1 MKLKQLMDFEMDK
14 NKKSSLQVKAVK
26 ALAGFLILMFLLT
39 ILSRAADSLTI
50 AKVTASAATGGVIS
64 HNIEVDGNITP
75 NKDIAISTSANIKI
89 ASVEATEGKTV
100 KKGDLLIQLDPA
112 DLKKKLLQAQKEL
125 QVAKATASD
134 KKANEAIAADTKSK
148 SLQRTYEDYN
158 QTVADANDSV
168 SKAKSD
174 MNEAWNAYNTY
185 KNSNSNSGETDTT
198 VSDSLKKTVEEKQ
211 LAYDKAVTNLDGVE
225 KDIEADVQKEIEKAS
240 VNESGNPITLTQEE
254 KQKIREQVNA
264 RPENVSLLQ
273 NANDQ
278 INTAKDALTEA
289 ENALSAYN
297 EQQNNSSSASY
308 DEQLKTLYDDY
319 KAKEEAYNEA
329 VKQRQSTI
337 QSANR
342 TLEDAK
348 APENVDT
355 ATALTANDD
364 LEEKQLAVDELQ
376 KVMDVNGKITA
387 PSDGLITKVNVTTG
401 ETTTEDTAIRI
412 SDQSA
417 GYKFTATL
425 DKASAKYLS
434 KDDKVIKS
442 PMTLAV
448 IEGLIRIAIFFIYIV
463 AISQMKDIQRVF
475 MYHGAEHKTINCI
488 EHGAE
493 LTPENAAK
501 YSRLHKRCGTSF
513 LLIVMV
519 VSIICFMFIRVDN
532 MALKIVLRVILVPV
546 IAGVSFEIIQWAG
559 RSESCLVNIVS
570 KPGLMLQKL
579 TTREPDLE
587 MLEVAIASIEAIY
600 DWRQFQAE
608 NRAAADGNS
617 QKTDRSN
624 AGVSQP

>member
-100 KKGDLLIQLDPA
+100 KKGDLLIQLDTA
-112 DLKKKLLQAQKEL
+112 DLKKKLLKAQKEL

-198 VSDSLKKTVEEKQ
+198 VSDSLEKTVEEKQ

-225 KDIEADVQKEIEKAS
+225 KDIEADVQKEIKKAEEGTD
-240 VNESGNPITLTQEE
+240 ESGNPITLTQED

-273 NANDQ
+273 NANDE
-278 INTAKDALTEA
+278 INKAKDALTEA

-355 ATALTANDD
+355 ATALTENDD

-434 KDDKVIKS
+434 KDDKV
-442 PMTLAV
+442 TLDLGNGTTVEGLKVQSIDVSAEDKNSYELTVSIPAKVKKLGSIATLKVEKASKKYDTCVPLGALHSDGDKYYVYVINEKDTILGTETAV
-448 IEGLIRIAIFFIYIV
+448 DKVQVDILDKNNEQAAIEGSFSWGQQFVLTSSKTLRNG
-463 AISQMKDIQRVF
+463 DRV
-475 MYHGAEHKTINCI
+475 
-488 EHGAE
+488 
-493 LTPENAAK
+493 
-501 YSRLHKRCGTSF
+501 RLVEG
-513 LLIVMV
+513 
-519 VSIICFMFIRVDN
+519 
-532 MALKIVLRVILVPV
+532 
-546 IAGVSFEIIQWAG
+546 E
-559 RSESCLVNIVS
+559 
-570 KPGLMLQKL
+570 
-579 TTREPDLE
+579 
-587 MLEVAIASIEAIY
+587 
-600 DWRQFQAE
+600 
-608 NRAAADGNS
+608 
-617 QKTDRSN
+617 
-624 AGVSQP
+624 

>member
-100 KKGDLLIQLDPA
+100 KKGDLLIQLDTA

-198 VSDSLKKTVEEKQ
+198 VRDSLEKTVEEKQ
-211 LAYDKAVTNLDGVE
+211 LAYDKAVANLDGVE
-225 KDIEADVQKEIEKAS
+225 KDIEADVQKEIKKAEETS
-240 VNESGNPITLTQEE
+240 KDESGNPITLTQEE

-434 KDDKVIKS
+434 KDDKV
-442 PMTLAV
+442 TLDLGNGTTVEGLTVQSIDVSAEDKNSYELTVSIPAKVKKLGSIATLKVEKASKKYDTCVPLGALHSDGDKYYVYVINEKDTILGTETAV
-448 IEGLIRIAIFFIYIV
+448 DKVQVDILDKNNEQAAIEGSFSWGQKFVLTSSKTLRNG
-463 AISQMKDIQRVF
+463 DRV
-475 MYHGAEHKTINCI
+475 
-488 EHGAE
+488 
-493 LTPENAAK
+493 
-501 YSRLHKRCGTSF
+501 RLVEG
-513 LLIVMV
+513 
-519 VSIICFMFIRVDN
+519 
-532 MALKIVLRVILVPV
+532 
-546 IAGVSFEIIQWAG
+546 E
-559 RSESCLVNIVS
+559 
-570 KPGLMLQKL
+570 
-579 TTREPDLE
+579 
-587 MLEVAIASIEAIY
+587 
-600 DWRQFQAE
+600 
-608 NRAAADGNS
+608 
-617 QKTDRSN
+617 
-624 AGVSQP
+624 

>member
-100 KKGDLLIQLDPA
+100 KKGDLLIQLDTA

-225 KDIEADVQKEIEKAS
+225 KDIEADVRKEIDKAEEAS
-240 VNESGNPITLTQEE
+240 KDESGNSTLTQED

-434 KDDKVIKS
+434 KDDKV
-442 PMTLAV
+442 TLDLGNGTTVEGLTVQSIDVSAEDKNSYELTVSIPAKVKKLGSIATLKAEKASKKYDTCVPLGALHSDGDKYYVYVINEKDTILGTETAV
-448 IEGLIRIAIFFIYIV
+448 DKVQVDILDKNNEQAAIEGSFSWGQKFVLTSSKTLRNG
-463 AISQMKDIQRVF
+463 DRV
-475 MYHGAEHKTINCI
+475 
-488 EHGAE
+488 
-493 LTPENAAK
+493 
-501 YSRLHKRCGTSF
+501 RLVEG
-513 LLIVMV
+513 
-519 VSIICFMFIRVDN
+519 
-532 MALKIVLRVILVPV
+532 
-546 IAGVSFEIIQWAG
+546 E
-559 RSESCLVNIVS
+559 
-570 KPGLMLQKL
+570 
-579 TTREPDLE
+579 
-587 MLEVAIASIEAIY
+587 
-600 DWRQFQAE
+600 
-608 NRAAADGNS
+608 
-617 QKTDRSN
+617 
-624 AGVSQP
+624 

>member
-100 KKGDLLIQLDPA
+100 KKGDLLIQLDTA

-198 VSDSLKKTVEEKQ
+198 VRDSLEKTVEEKQ
-211 LAYDKAVTNLDGVE
+211 LAYDKAVANLDGVE
-225 KDIEADVQKEIEKAS
+225 KDIEADVRKEIDKAEEAS
-240 VNESGNPITLTQEE
+240 KDESGNSTLTQED

-434 KDDKVIKS
+434 KDDKV
-442 PMTLAV
+442 TLDLGNGTTVEGLTVQSIDVSAEDKNSYELTVSIPAKVKKLGSIATLKVEKASKKYDTCVPLGALHSDGDKYYVYVINEKDTILGTETAV
-448 IEGLIRIAIFFIYIV
+448 DKVQVDILDKNNEQAAIEGSFSWGQKFVLTSSKTLRNG
-463 AISQMKDIQRVF
+463 DRV
-475 MYHGAEHKTINCI
+475 
-488 EHGAE
+488 
-493 LTPENAAK
+493 
-501 YSRLHKRCGTSF
+501 RLVEG
-513 LLIVMV
+513 
-519 VSIICFMFIRVDN
+519 
-532 MALKIVLRVILVPV
+532 
-546 IAGVSFEIIQWAG
+546 E
-559 RSESCLVNIVS
+559 
-570 KPGLMLQKL
+570 
-579 TTREPDLE
+579 
-587 MLEVAIASIEAIY
+587 
-600 DWRQFQAE
+600 
-608 NRAAADGNS
+608 
-617 QKTDRSN
+617 
-624 AGVSQP
+624 

>member
-39 ILSRAADSLTI
+39 ILSRVADSLTI

-100 KKGDLLIQLDPA
+100 KKGDLLIQLDTA
-112 DLKKKLLQAQKEL
+112 DLKKKLLKAQKEL

-198 VSDSLKKTVEEKQ
+198 VRDSLEKTVEEKQ

-225 KDIEADVQKEIEKAS
+225 KGIEADVRKEIENAK
-240 VNESGNPITLTQEE
+240 SGNSTLTPEVE
-254 KQKIREQVNA
+254 QKIREQVNA

-434 KDDKVIKS
+434 KDDKV
-442 PMTLAV
+442 TLDLGNGTTVEGLTVQSIDVSAEDKNSYELTVSIPAKVKKLGSIATLKVEKASKKYDTCVPLGALHSDGDKYYVYVINEKDTILGTETAV
-448 IEGLIRIAIFFIYIV
+448 DKVQVDILDKNNEQAAIEGSFSWGQQFVLTSSKTLRNG
-463 AISQMKDIQRVF
+463 DRV
-475 MYHGAEHKTINCI
+475 
-488 EHGAE
+488 
-493 LTPENAAK
+493 
-501 YSRLHKRCGTSF
+501 RLVEG
-513 LLIVMV
+513 
-519 VSIICFMFIRVDN
+519 
-532 MALKIVLRVILVPV
+532 
-546 IAGVSFEIIQWAG
+546 E
-559 RSESCLVNIVS
+559 
-570 KPGLMLQKL
+570 
-579 TTREPDLE
+579 
-587 MLEVAIASIEAIY
+587 
-600 DWRQFQAE
+600 
-608 NRAAADGNS
+608 
-617 QKTDRSN
+617 
-624 AGVSQP
+624 

>member
-100 KKGDLLIQLDPA
+100 KKGDLLIQLDTA

-148 SLQRTYEDYN
+148 SRQRTYEDYN

-198 VSDSLKKTVEEKQ
+198 VRDSLEKTVEEKQ
-211 LAYDKAVTNLDGVE
+211 LAYDKAVANLDGVE
-225 KDIEADVQKEIEKAS
+225 KDIEADVRKEIDKAEEAS
-240 VNESGNPITLTQEE
+240 KDESGNSTLTQED

-401 ETTTEDTAIRI
+401 ETTTEDTVIRI

-434 KDDKVIKS
+434 KDDKV
-442 PMTLAV
+442 TLDLGNGTTVEGLTVQSIDVSAEDKNSYELTVSIPAKVKKLGSIATLKVEKASKKYDTCVPLGALHSDGDKYYVYVINEKDTILGTETAV
-448 IEGLIRIAIFFIYIV
+448 DKVQVDILDKNNEQAAIEGSFSWGQQFVLTSSKTLRNG
-463 AISQMKDIQRVF
+463 DRV
-475 MYHGAEHKTINCI
+475 
-488 EHGAE
+488 
-493 LTPENAAK
+493 
-501 YSRLHKRCGTSF
+501 RLVEG
-513 LLIVMV
+513 
-519 VSIICFMFIRVDN
+519 
-532 MALKIVLRVILVPV
+532 
-546 IAGVSFEIIQWAG
+546 E
-559 RSESCLVNIVS
+559 
-570 KPGLMLQKL
+570 
-579 TTREPDLE
+579 
-587 MLEVAIASIEAIY
+587 
-600 DWRQFQAE
+600 
-608 NRAAADGNS
+608 
-617 QKTDRSN
+617 
-624 AGVSQP
+624 

>member
-112 DLKKKLLQAQKEL
+112 DLKKKLLKAQKEL

-148 SLQRTYEDYN
+148 SLQRSYEDYN

-168 SKAKSD
+168 SKAESD
-174 MNEAWNAYNTY
+174 MNEAWNAYDTY

-198 VSDSLKKTVEEKQ
+198 VSDSLEKTVEEKQ
-211 LAYDKAVTNLDGVE
+211 LAYDKAVANLDGVE
-225 KDIEADVQKEIEKAS
+225 KVIEEEIKKA
-240 VNESGNPITLTQEE
+240 ESGNSTLTQED

-264 RPENVSLLQ
+264 SLMQ
-273 NANDQ
+273 DA
-278 INTAKDALTEA
+278 NTAKDALTEA

-355 ATALTANDD
+355 ATALTENDD

-434 KDDKVIKS
+434 KDDKV
-442 PMTLAV
+442 TLDLGNGTTVEGLTVQSIDVSAEDKNSYELTVSIPAKVKKLGSIATLKVEKASKKYDTCVPLGALHSDGDKYYVYVINEKDTILGTETAV
-448 IEGLIRIAIFFIYIV
+448 DKVQVDILDKNNEQAAIEGSFSWGQQFVLTSSKTLRNG
-463 AISQMKDIQRVF
+463 DRV
-475 MYHGAEHKTINCI
+475 
-488 EHGAE
+488 
-493 LTPENAAK
+493 
-501 YSRLHKRCGTSF
+501 RLVEG
-513 LLIVMV
+513 
-519 VSIICFMFIRVDN
+519 
-532 MALKIVLRVILVPV
+532 
-546 IAGVSFEIIQWAG
+546 E
-559 RSESCLVNIVS
+559 
-570 KPGLMLQKL
+570 
-579 TTREPDLE
+579 
-587 MLEVAIASIEAIY
+587 
-600 DWRQFQAE
+600 
-608 NRAAADGNS
+608 
-617 QKTDRSN
+617 
-624 AGVSQP
+624 

>member
-112 DLKKKLLQAQKEL
+112 DLKKKLLKAQKEL

-198 VSDSLKKTVEEKQ
+198 VSDSLEKTVEEKQ

-225 KDIEADVQKEIEKAS
+225 KDIEADVQKEIKKAEEGTD
-240 VNESGNPITLTQEE
+240 ESGNPITLTQED
-254 KQKIREQVNA
+254 KQKIREQVYA

-355 ATALTANDD
+355 ATALTENDD

-434 KDDKVIKS
+434 KDDKV
-442 PMTLAV
+442 TLDLGNGTTVEGLTVQSIDVSAEDKNSYELTVSIPAKVKKLGSIATLKVEKASKKYDTCVPLGALHSDGDKYYVYVINEKDTILGTETAV
-448 IEGLIRIAIFFIYIV
+448 DKVQVDILDKNNEQAAIEGSFSWGQQFVLTSSKTLRNG
-463 AISQMKDIQRVF
+463 DRV
-475 MYHGAEHKTINCI
+475 
-488 EHGAE
+488 
-493 LTPENAAK
+493 
-501 YSRLHKRCGTSF
+501 RLVEG
-513 LLIVMV
+513 
-519 VSIICFMFIRVDN
+519 
-532 MALKIVLRVILVPV
+532 
-546 IAGVSFEIIQWAG
+546 E
-559 RSESCLVNIVS
+559 
-570 KPGLMLQKL
+570 
-579 TTREPDLE
+579 
-587 MLEVAIASIEAIY
+587 
-600 DWRQFQAE
+600 
-608 NRAAADGNS
+608 
-617 QKTDRSN
+617 
-624 AGVSQP
+624 

>member
-112 DLKKKLLQAQKEL
+112 DLKKKLLKAQKEL

-198 VSDSLKKTVEEKQ
+198 VSDSLEKTVEEKQ
-211 LAYDKAVTNLDGVE
+211 LAYDKAVANLDGVE
-225 KDIEADVQKEIEKAS
+225 KDIEADVQKEIKKAEEAS
-240 VNESGNPITLTQEE
+240 KDESGNPITLTQED

-273 NANDQ
+273 NVNDQ
-278 INTAKDALTEA
+278 INTAKDASTEA

-355 ATALTANDD
+355 ATALTENDD

-434 KDDKVIKS
+434 KDDKV
-442 PMTLAV
+442 TLDLGNGTTVEGLTVQSIDVSAEDKNSYELTVSIPAKVKKLGSIATLKVEKASKKYDTCVPLGALHSDGDKYYVYVINEKDTILGTETAV
-448 IEGLIRIAIFFIYIV
+448 DKVQVDILDKNNEQAAIEGSFSWGQQFVLTSSKTLRNG
-463 AISQMKDIQRVF
+463 DRV
-475 MYHGAEHKTINCI
+475 
-488 EHGAE
+488 
-493 LTPENAAK
+493 
-501 YSRLHKRCGTSF
+501 RLVEG
-513 LLIVMV
+513 
-519 VSIICFMFIRVDN
+519 
-532 MALKIVLRVILVPV
+532 
-546 IAGVSFEIIQWAG
+546 E
-559 RSESCLVNIVS
+559 
-570 KPGLMLQKL
+570 
-579 TTREPDLE
+579 
-587 MLEVAIASIEAIY
+587 
-600 DWRQFQAE
+600 
-608 NRAAADGNS
+608 
-617 QKTDRSN
+617 
-624 AGVSQP
+624 

>member
-100 KKGDLLIQLDPA
+100 KKGDLLIQLDTA

-134 KKANEAIAADTKSK
+134 KKANEAIAADMKTK
-148 SLQRTYEDYN
+148 SLQRSYEDYN

-198 VSDSLKKTVEEKQ
+198 VSDSLEKTVEEKQ
-211 LAYDKAVTNLDGVE
+211 LAYDKAVANLDGVE
-225 KDIEADVQKEIEKAS
+225 KVIEEDVQKEIEIEKAK
-240 VNESGNPITLTQEE
+240 VDEHNNPVTLTPEGE
-254 KQKIREQVNA
+254 QKIREQVNA

-355 ATALTANDD
+355 ATALTENDD

-434 KDDKVIKS
+434 KDDKV
-442 PMTLAV
+442 TLDLGNGTTVEGLTVQSIDVSAEDKNSYELTVSIPAKVKKLGSIATLKVEKASKKYDTCVPLGALHSDGDKYYVYVINEKDTILGTETAV
-448 IEGLIRIAIFFIYIV
+448 DKVQVDILDKNNEQAAIEGSFSWGQQFVLTSSKTLRNG
-463 AISQMKDIQRVF
+463 DRV
-475 MYHGAEHKTINCI
+475 
-488 EHGAE
+488 
-493 LTPENAAK
+493 
-501 YSRLHKRCGTSF
+501 RLVEG
-513 LLIVMV
+513 
-519 VSIICFMFIRVDN
+519 
-532 MALKIVLRVILVPV
+532 
-546 IAGVSFEIIQWAG
+546 E
-559 RSESCLVNIVS
+559 
-570 KPGLMLQKL
+570 
-579 TTREPDLE
+579 
-587 MLEVAIASIEAIY
+587 
-600 DWRQFQAE
+600 
-608 NRAAADGNS
+608 
-617 QKTDRSN
+617 
-624 AGVSQP
+624 

>member
-14 NKKSSLQVKAVK
+14 NKKSSLQVKVVK

-100 KKGDLLIQLDPA
+100 KKGDLLIQLDTA
-112 DLKKKLLQAQKEL
+112 DLKKKLLKAQKEL

-198 VSDSLKKTVEEKQ
+198 VRDSLEKTVEEKQ

-225 KDIEADVQKEIEKAS
+225 KGIEADVRKEIENAK
-240 VNESGNPITLTQEE
+240 SGNSTLTPEVE
-254 KQKIREQVNA
+254 QKIREQVNA

-434 KDDKVIKS
+434 KDDKV
-442 PMTLAV
+442 TLDLGNGTTVEGLTVQSIDVSAEDKNSYELTVSIPAKVKKLGSIATLKAEKASKKYDTCVPLGALHSDGDKYYVYVINEKDTILGTETAV
-448 IEGLIRIAIFFIYIV
+448 DKVQVDILDKNNEQAAIEGSFSWGQQFVLTSSKTLRNG
-463 AISQMKDIQRVF
+463 DRV
-475 MYHGAEHKTINCI
+475 
-488 EHGAE
+488 
-493 LTPENAAK
+493 
-501 YSRLHKRCGTSF
+501 RLVEG
-513 LLIVMV
+513 
-519 VSIICFMFIRVDN
+519 
-532 MALKIVLRVILVPV
+532 
-546 IAGVSFEIIQWAG
+546 E
-559 RSESCLVNIVS
+559 
-570 KPGLMLQKL
+570 
-579 TTREPDLE
+579 
-587 MLEVAIASIEAIY
+587 
-600 DWRQFQAE
+600 
-608 NRAAADGNS
+608 
-617 QKTDRSN
+617 
-624 AGVSQP
+624 

>member
-100 KKGDLLIQLDPA
+100 KMGDLLIQLDPA

-198 VSDSLKKTVEEKQ
+198 VSDSLEKTVEEKQ

-225 KDIEADVQKEIEKAS
+225 KDIEADVQKEIKKAEEGKD
-240 VNESGNPITLTQEE
+240 ESGNPITLTQED

-355 ATALTANDD
+355 ATALTENDD

-434 KDDKVIKS
+434 KDDKV
-442 PMTLAV
+442 TLDLGNGTTVEGLTVQSIDVSAEDKNSYELTVSIPAKVKKLGSIATLKVEKASKKYDTCVPLGALHSDGDKYYVYVINEKDTILGTETAV
-448 IEGLIRIAIFFIYIV
+448 DKVQVDILDKNNEQAAIEGSFSWGQQFVLTSSKTLRNG
-463 AISQMKDIQRVF
+463 DRV
-475 MYHGAEHKTINCI
+475 
-488 EHGAE
+488 
-493 LTPENAAK
+493 
-501 YSRLHKRCGTSF
+501 RLVEG
-513 LLIVMV
+513 
-519 VSIICFMFIRVDN
+519 
-532 MALKIVLRVILVPV
+532 
-546 IAGVSFEIIQWAG
+546 E
-559 RSESCLVNIVS
+559 
-570 KPGLMLQKL
+570 
-579 TTREPDLE
+579 
-587 MLEVAIASIEAIY
+587 
-600 DWRQFQAE
+600 
-608 NRAAADGNS
+608 
-617 QKTDRSN
+617 
-624 AGVSQP
+624 

>member
-100 KKGDLLIQLDPA
+100 KKGDLLIQLDTA

-225 KDIEADVQKEIEKAS
+225 KDIEADVRKEIDKAEEAS
-240 VNESGNPITLTQEE
+240 KDESGNSTLTQED

-434 KDDKVIKS
+434 KDDKV
-442 PMTLAV
+442 TLDLGNGTTVEGLTVQSIDVSAEDKNSYELTVSIPAKVKKLGSIATLKVDKASKKYDTCVPLGALHSDGDKYYVYVINEKDTILGTETAV
-448 IEGLIRIAIFFIYIV
+448 DKVQVDILDKNNEQAAIEGSFSWGQQFVLTSSKTLRNG
-463 AISQMKDIQRVF
+463 DRV
-475 MYHGAEHKTINCI
+475 
-488 EHGAE
+488 
-493 LTPENAAK
+493 
-501 YSRLHKRCGTSF
+501 RLVEG
-513 LLIVMV
+513 
-519 VSIICFMFIRVDN
+519 
-532 MALKIVLRVILVPV
+532 
-546 IAGVSFEIIQWAG
+546 E
-559 RSESCLVNIVS
+559 
-570 KPGLMLQKL
+570 
-579 TTREPDLE
+579 
-587 MLEVAIASIEAIY
+587 
-600 DWRQFQAE
+600 
-608 NRAAADGNS
+608 
-617 QKTDRSN
+617 
-624 AGVSQP
+624 

>member
-100 KKGDLLIQLDPA
+100 KKGDLLIQLDTA

-198 VSDSLKKTVEEKQ
+198 VSDSLEKTVEEKQ

-225 KDIEADVQKEIEKAS
+225 KDIEADVRKEIDKAEEAS
-240 VNESGNPITLTQEE
+240 KDESGNSTLTQEDR
-254 KQKIREQVNA
+254 QKIREQVNA

-355 ATALTANDD
+355 ATALTENDD

-434 KDDKVIKS
+434 KDDKV
-442 PMTLAV
+442 TLDLGNGTTVEGLTVQSIDVSAEDKNSYELTVSIPAKVKKLGSIATLKVEKASKKYDTCVPLGALHSDGDKYYVYVINEKDTILGTETAV
-448 IEGLIRIAIFFIYIV
+448 DKVQVDILDKNNEQAAIEGSFSWGQQFVLTSSKTLRNG
-463 AISQMKDIQRVF
+463 DRV
-475 MYHGAEHKTINCI
+475 
-488 EHGAE
+488 
-493 LTPENAAK
+493 
-501 YSRLHKRCGTSF
+501 RLVEG
-513 LLIVMV
+513 
-519 VSIICFMFIRVDN
+519 
-532 MALKIVLRVILVPV
+532 
-546 IAGVSFEIIQWAG
+546 E
-559 RSESCLVNIVS
+559 
-570 KPGLMLQKL
+570 
-579 TTREPDLE
+579 
-587 MLEVAIASIEAIY
+587 
-600 DWRQFQAE
+600 
-608 NRAAADGNS
+608 
-617 QKTDRSN
+617 
-624 AGVSQP
+624 

>member
-100 KKGDLLIQLDPA
+100 KKGDLLIQLDTA
-112 DLKKKLLQAQKEL
+112 DLKKKLLKAQKEL

-158 QTVADANDSV
+158 QTVADANESV

-225 KDIEADVQKEIEKAS
+225 KDIEADVRKEIDKAEEAS
-240 VNESGNPITLTQEE
+240 KDESGNSTLTQEDR
-254 KQKIREQVNA
+254 QKIREQVNA

-434 KDDKVIKS
+434 KDDKV
-442 PMTLAV
+442 TLDLGNGTTVEGLTVQSIDVSAEDKNSYELTVSIPAKVKKLGSIATLKVEKASKKYDTCVPLGALHSDGDKYYVYVINEKDTILGTETAV
-448 IEGLIRIAIFFIYIV
+448 DKVQVDILDKNNEQAAIEGSFSWGQQFVLTSSKTLRNG
-463 AISQMKDIQRVF
+463 DRV
-475 MYHGAEHKTINCI
+475 
-488 EHGAE
+488 
-493 LTPENAAK
+493 
-501 YSRLHKRCGTSF
+501 RLVEG
-513 LLIVMV
+513 
-519 VSIICFMFIRVDN
+519 
-532 MALKIVLRVILVPV
+532 
-546 IAGVSFEIIQWAG
+546 E
-559 RSESCLVNIVS
+559 
-570 KPGLMLQKL
+570 
-579 TTREPDLE
+579 
-587 MLEVAIASIEAIY
+587 
-600 DWRQFQAE
+600 
-608 NRAAADGNS
+608 
-617 QKTDRSN
+617 
-624 AGVSQP
+624 

>member
-225 KDIEADVQKEIEKAS
+225 KDIEADVQKEIGIKKA
-240 VNESGNPITLTQEE
+240 ESGNSTLTPENE
-254 KQKIREQVNA
+254 QKIREEVNA

-434 KDDKVIKS
+434 KDDKV
-442 PMTLAV
+442 TLDLGNGTTVEGLTVQSIDVSAEDKNSYELTVSIPAKVKKLGSIATLKVEKASKKYDTCVPLGALHSDGDKYYVYVINEKDTILGTETAV
-448 IEGLIRIAIFFIYIV
+448 DKVQVDILDKNNEQAAIEGSFSWGQQFILT
-463 AISQMKDIQRVF
+463 SSKTLRNGDRV
-475 MYHGAEHKTINCI
+475 
-488 EHGAE
+488 
-493 LTPENAAK
+493 
-501 YSRLHKRCGTSF
+501 RLVEG
-513 LLIVMV
+513 
-519 VSIICFMFIRVDN
+519 
-532 MALKIVLRVILVPV
+532 
-546 IAGVSFEIIQWAG
+546 E
-559 RSESCLVNIVS
+559 
-570 KPGLMLQKL
+570 
-579 TTREPDLE
+579 
-587 MLEVAIASIEAIY
+587 
-600 DWRQFQAE
+600 
-608 NRAAADGNS
+608 
-617 QKTDRSN
+617 
-624 AGVSQP
+624 

>member
-100 KKGDLLIQLDPA
+100 KKGDLLIQLDTA

-148 SLQRTYEDYN
+148 SLQRSYEDYN

-168 SKAKSD
+168 SKAKSA

-198 VSDSLKKTVEEKQ
+198 VRDSLEKTVEEKQ
-211 LAYDKAVTNLDGVE
+211 LAYDKAVANLDGVE
-225 KDIEADVQKEIEKAS
+225 KDIEADVQKEIDKAS
-240 VNESGNPITLTQEE
+240 KDESNNPITLTQED

-297 EQQNNSSSASY
+297 EQQNNTSSASY

-319 KAKEEAYNEA
+319 KSKEEAYNEA

-337 QSANR
+337 QSADR

-355 ATALTANDD
+355 ATALTENDD

-434 KDDKVIKS
+434 KDDKV
-442 PMTLAV
+442 TLDLGNGTTVEGLTVQSIDVSAEDKNSYELTVSIPAKVKKLGSIATLKVEKASKKYDTCVPLGALHSDGDKYYVYVINEKDTILGTETAV
-448 IEGLIRIAIFFIYIV
+448 DKVQVDILDKNNEQAAIEGSFSWGQQFVLTSSKTLRNG
-463 AISQMKDIQRVF
+463 DRV
-475 MYHGAEHKTINCI
+475 
-488 EHGAE
+488 
-493 LTPENAAK
+493 
-501 YSRLHKRCGTSF
+501 RLVEG
-513 LLIVMV
+513 
-519 VSIICFMFIRVDN
+519 
-532 MALKIVLRVILVPV
+532 
-546 IAGVSFEIIQWAG
+546 E
-559 RSESCLVNIVS
+559 
-570 KPGLMLQKL
+570 
-579 TTREPDLE
+579 
-587 MLEVAIASIEAIY
+587 
-600 DWRQFQAE
+600 
-608 NRAAADGNS
+608 
-617 QKTDRSN
+617 
-624 AGVSQP
+624 

>member
-100 KKGDLLIQLDPA
+100 KKGDLLIQLDTD

-148 SLQRTYEDYN
+148 SLQRSYEDYN

-168 SKAKSD
+168 SKAKSA

-198 VSDSLKKTVEEKQ
+198 VSDSLEKTVEEKQ
-211 LAYDKAVTNLDGVE
+211 LAYDKAVANLDGVE
-225 KDIEADVQKEIEKAS
+225 KDIEVDVQKEIDKAS
-240 VNESGNPITLTQEE
+240 KDESNNPITLTQED

-337 QSANR
+337 QSADR

-355 ATALTANDD
+355 ATALTENDD

-434 KDDKVIKS
+434 KDDKV
-442 PMTLAV
+442 TLNLGNGTTVEGLTVQSIDVSAEDKNSYELTVSIPAKVKKLGSIATLKVEKASKKYDTCVPLGALHSDGDKYYVYVINEKDTILGTETAV
-448 IEGLIRIAIFFIYIV
+448 DKVQVDILDKNNEQAAIEGSFSWGQQFVLTSSKTLRNG
-463 AISQMKDIQRVF
+463 DRV
-475 MYHGAEHKTINCI
+475 
-488 EHGAE
+488 
-493 LTPENAAK
+493 
-501 YSRLHKRCGTSF
+501 RLVEG
-513 LLIVMV
+513 
-519 VSIICFMFIRVDN
+519 
-532 MALKIVLRVILVPV
+532 
-546 IAGVSFEIIQWAG
+546 E
-559 RSESCLVNIVS
+559 
-570 KPGLMLQKL
+570 
-579 TTREPDLE
+579 
-587 MLEVAIASIEAIY
+587 
-600 DWRQFQAE
+600 
-608 NRAAADGNS
+608 
-617 QKTDRSN
+617 
-624 AGVSQP
+624 

>member
-89 ASVEATEGKTV
+89 PSVEATEGKTV
-100 KKGDLLIQLDPA
+100 KKGDLLIQLDTA

-198 VSDSLKKTVEEKQ
+198 VSDSLEKTVEEKQ
-211 LAYDKAVTNLDGVE
+211 LAYDKAVANLDGVE
-225 KDIEADVQKEIEKAS
+225 KDIEADVQKEIKKAEEAS
-240 VNESGNPITLTQEE
+240 KDESGNPITLTQED

-434 KDDKVIKS
+434 KDDKV
-442 PMTLAV
+442 TLDLGNGTTVEGLMVQSIDVSAEDKNSYELTVSIPAKVKKLGSIATLKVEKASKKYDTCVPLGALHSDGDKYYVYVINEKDTILGTETAV
-448 IEGLIRIAIFFIYIV
+448 DKVQVDILDKNNEQAAIEGSFSWGQQFVLTSSKTLRNG
-463 AISQMKDIQRVF
+463 DRV
-475 MYHGAEHKTINCI
+475 
-488 EHGAE
+488 
-493 LTPENAAK
+493 
-501 YSRLHKRCGTSF
+501 RLVEG
-513 LLIVMV
+513 
-519 VSIICFMFIRVDN
+519 
-532 MALKIVLRVILVPV
+532 
-546 IAGVSFEIIQWAG
+546 E
-559 RSESCLVNIVS
+559 
-570 KPGLMLQKL
+570 
-579 TTREPDLE
+579 
-587 MLEVAIASIEAIY
+587 
-600 DWRQFQAE
+600 
-608 NRAAADGNS
+608 
-617 QKTDRSN
+617 
-624 AGVSQP
+624 

>member
-100 KKGDLLIQLDPA
+100 KKGDLLIQLDTA

-198 VSDSLKKTVEEKQ
+198 VRDSLEKTVEEKQ
-211 LAYDKAVTNLDGVE
+211 LAYDKAVANLDGVE
-225 KDIEADVQKEIEKAS
+225 KDIEADVQKEIKKAEEAS
-240 VNESGNPITLTQEE
+240 KDESGNPITLTQED

-434 KDDKVIKS
+434 KDDKV
-442 PMTLAV
+442 TLDLGNGTTVEGLMVQSIDVSAEDKNSYELTVSIPAKVKKLGSIATLKVEKASKKYDTCVPLGALHSDGDKYYVYVINEKDTILGTETAV
-448 IEGLIRIAIFFIYIV
+448 DKVQVDILDKNNEQAAIEGSFSWGQQFVLTSSKTLRNG
-463 AISQMKDIQRVF
+463 DRV
-475 MYHGAEHKTINCI
+475 
-488 EHGAE
+488 
-493 LTPENAAK
+493 
-501 YSRLHKRCGTSF
+501 RLVEG
-513 LLIVMV
+513 
-519 VSIICFMFIRVDN
+519 
-532 MALKIVLRVILVPV
+532 
-546 IAGVSFEIIQWAG
+546 E
-559 RSESCLVNIVS
+559 
-570 KPGLMLQKL
+570 
-579 TTREPDLE
+579 
-587 MLEVAIASIEAIY
+587 
-600 DWRQFQAE
+600 
-608 NRAAADGNS
+608 
-617 QKTDRSN
+617 
-624 AGVSQP
+624 

>member
-100 KKGDLLIQLDPA
+100 KKGDLLIQLDTA

-198 VSDSLKKTVEEKQ
+198 VSDSLEKTVEEKQ

-225 KDIEADVQKEIEKAS
+225 KDIEADVQKEIKKAEEAS
-240 VNESGNPITLTQEE
+240 KDESGNPIT
-254 KQKIREQVNA
+254 QKIREQVNA

-355 ATALTANDD
+355 ATALTENDD

-434 KDDKVIKS
+434 KDDKV
-442 PMTLAV
+442 TLDLGNGTTVEGLTVQSIDVSAEDKNSYELTVSIPAKVKKLGSIATLKVDKASKKYDTCVPLGALHSDGDKYYVYVINEKDTILGTETAV
-448 IEGLIRIAIFFIYIV
+448 DKVQVDILDKNNEQAAIEGSFSWGQQFVLTSSKTLRNG
-463 AISQMKDIQRVF
+463 DRV
-475 MYHGAEHKTINCI
+475 
-488 EHGAE
+488 
-493 LTPENAAK
+493 
-501 YSRLHKRCGTSF
+501 RLVEG
-513 LLIVMV
+513 
-519 VSIICFMFIRVDN
+519 
-532 MALKIVLRVILVPV
+532 
-546 IAGVSFEIIQWAG
+546 E
-559 RSESCLVNIVS
+559 
-570 KPGLMLQKL
+570 
-579 TTREPDLE
+579 
-587 MLEVAIASIEAIY
+587 
-600 DWRQFQAE
+600 
-608 NRAAADGNS
+608 
-617 QKTDRSN
+617 
-624 AGVSQP
+624 

>member
-225 KDIEADVQKEIEKAS
+225 KDIEADVQKEIEIKKA
-240 VNESGNPITLTQEE
+240 ESGNSTLTPENE
-254 KQKIREQVNA
+254 QKIREEVNA

-434 KDDKVIKS
+434 KDDKV
-442 PMTLAV
+442 TLDLGNGTTVEGLMVQSIDVSAEDKNSYELTVSIPAKVKKLGSIATLKVEKASKKYDTCVPLGALHSDGDKYYVYVINEKDTILGTETAV
-448 IEGLIRIAIFFIYIV
+448 DKVQVDILDKNNEQAAIEGSFSWGQKFVLTSSKTLRNG
-463 AISQMKDIQRVF
+463 DRV
-475 MYHGAEHKTINCI
+475 
-488 EHGAE
+488 
-493 LTPENAAK
+493 
-501 YSRLHKRCGTSF
+501 RLVEG
-513 LLIVMV
+513 
-519 VSIICFMFIRVDN
+519 
-532 MALKIVLRVILVPV
+532 
-546 IAGVSFEIIQWAG
+546 E
-559 RSESCLVNIVS
+559 
-570 KPGLMLQKL
+570 
-579 TTREPDLE
+579 
-587 MLEVAIASIEAIY
+587 
-600 DWRQFQAE
+600 
-608 NRAAADGNS
+608 
-617 QKTDRSN
+617 
-624 AGVSQP
+624 

>member
-100 KKGDLLIQLDPA
+100 KKGDLLIQLDTA

-198 VSDSLKKTVEEKQ
+198 VKDSLEKTVEEKQ
-211 LAYDKAVTNLDGVE
+211 LAYDKAVANLDGVE
-225 KDIEADVQKEIEKAS
+225 KVIEKDVQNEIGIKKA
-240 VNESGNPITLTQEE
+240 ESGNSTLAPEDE
-254 KQKIREQVNA
+254 QKIREQVNA

-273 NANDQ
+273 NANDE
-278 INTAKDALTEA
+278 INKAKDALTEA

-355 ATALTANDD
+355 ATALTENDD

-434 KDDKVIKS
+434 KDDKV
-442 PMTLAV
+442 TLDLGNGTTVEGLTVQSIDVSAEDKNSYELTVSIPAKVKKLGSIATLKVEKASKKYDTCVPLGALHSDGDKYYVYVINEKDTILGTETAV
-448 IEGLIRIAIFFIYIV
+448 DKVQVDILDKNNEQAAIEGSFSWGQQFVLTSSKTLRNG
-463 AISQMKDIQRVF
+463 DRV
-475 MYHGAEHKTINCI
+475 
-488 EHGAE
+488 
-493 LTPENAAK
+493 
-501 YSRLHKRCGTSF
+501 RLVEG
-513 LLIVMV
+513 
-519 VSIICFMFIRVDN
+519 
-532 MALKIVLRVILVPV
+532 
-546 IAGVSFEIIQWAG
+546 E
-559 RSESCLVNIVS
+559 
-570 KPGLMLQKL
+570 
-579 TTREPDLE
+579 
-587 MLEVAIASIEAIY
+587 
-600 DWRQFQAE
+600 
-608 NRAAADGNS
+608 
-617 QKTDRSN
+617 
-624 AGVSQP
+624 

>member
-100 KKGDLLIQLDPA
+100 KKGDLLIQLDTA

-198 VSDSLKKTVEEKQ
+198 VSDSLEKTVEEKQ

-225 KDIEADVQKEIEKAS
+225 KDIEADVQKEIKKAEEAS
-240 VNESGNPITLTQEE
+240 KDESGNPITLTQEE

-308 DEQLKTLYDDY
+308 DEQLKTLYNDY

-434 KDDKVIKS
+434 KDDKV
-442 PMTLAV
+442 TLDLGNGTTVEGLMVQSIDVSAEDKNSYELTVSIPAKVKKLGSIATLKVEKASKKYDTCVPLGALHSDGDKYYVYVINEKDTILGTETAV
-448 IEGLIRIAIFFIYIV
+448 DKVQVDILDKNNEQAAIEGSFSWGQKFVLTSSKTLRNG
-463 AISQMKDIQRVF
+463 DRV
-475 MYHGAEHKTINCI
+475 
-488 EHGAE
+488 
-493 LTPENAAK
+493 
-501 YSRLHKRCGTSF
+501 RLVEG
-513 LLIVMV
+513 
-519 VSIICFMFIRVDN
+519 
-532 MALKIVLRVILVPV
+532 
-546 IAGVSFEIIQWAG
+546 E
-559 RSESCLVNIVS
+559 
-570 KPGLMLQKL
+570 
-579 TTREPDLE
+579 
-587 MLEVAIASIEAIY
+587 
-600 DWRQFQAE
+600 
-608 NRAAADGNS
+608 
-617 QKTDRSN
+617 
-624 AGVSQP
+624 

>member
-100 KKGDLLIQLDPA
+100 KKGDLLIQLDTA

-148 SLQRTYEDYN
+148 SRQRTYEDYN

-198 VSDSLKKTVEEKQ
+198 VRDSLEKTVEEKQ
-211 LAYDKAVTNLDGVE
+211 LAYDKAVANLDGVE
-225 KDIEADVQKEIEKAS
+225 KDIEADVRKEIDKAEEAS
-240 VNESGNPITLTQEE
+240 KDESGNSTLTQED

-434 KDDKVIKS
+434 KDDKV
-442 PMTLAV
+442 TLDLGNGTTVEGLTVQSIDVSAEDKNSYELTVSIPAKVKKLGSIATLKVEKASKKYDTCVPLGALHSDGDKYYVYVINEKDTILGTETAV
-448 IEGLIRIAIFFIYIV
+448 DKVQVDILDKNNEQAAIEGSFSWGQQFVLTSSKTLRNG
-463 AISQMKDIQRVF
+463 DRV
-475 MYHGAEHKTINCI
+475 
-488 EHGAE
+488 
-493 LTPENAAK
+493 
-501 YSRLHKRCGTSF
+501 RLVEG
-513 LLIVMV
+513 
-519 VSIICFMFIRVDN
+519 
-532 MALKIVLRVILVPV
+532 
-546 IAGVSFEIIQWAG
+546 E
-559 RSESCLVNIVS
+559 
-570 KPGLMLQKL
+570 
-579 TTREPDLE
+579 
-587 MLEVAIASIEAIY
+587 
-600 DWRQFQAE
+600 
-608 NRAAADGNS
+608 
-617 QKTDRSN
+617 
-624 AGVSQP
+624 

>member
-100 KKGDLLIQLDPA
+100 KKGDLLIQLDTA

-185 KNSNSNSGETDTT
+185 KNSNSNSSETDTT

-225 KDIEADVQKEIEKAS
+225 KDIEADARKEIDKAEEAS
-240 VNESGNPITLTQEE
+240 KDESGNSTLTQED

-434 KDDKVIKS
+434 KDDKV
-442 PMTLAV
+442 TLDLGNGTTVEGLTVQSIDVSAEDKNSYELTVSIPAKVKKLGSIATLKVEKASKKYDTCVPLGALHSDGDKYYVYVINEKDTILGTETAV
-448 IEGLIRIAIFFIYIV
+448 DKVQVDILDKNNEQAAIEGSFSWGQQFVLTSSKTLRNG
-463 AISQMKDIQRVF
+463 DRV
-475 MYHGAEHKTINCI
+475 
-488 EHGAE
+488 
-493 LTPENAAK
+493 
-501 YSRLHKRCGTSF
+501 RLVEG
-513 LLIVMV
+513 
-519 VSIICFMFIRVDN
+519 
-532 MALKIVLRVILVPV
+532 
-546 IAGVSFEIIQWAG
+546 E
-559 RSESCLVNIVS
+559 
-570 KPGLMLQKL
+570 
-579 TTREPDLE
+579 
-587 MLEVAIASIEAIY
+587 
-600 DWRQFQAE
+600 
-608 NRAAADGNS
+608 
-617 QKTDRSN
+617 
-624 AGVSQP
+624 

>member
-100 KKGDLLIQLDPA
+100 KKGDLLIQLDTD

-148 SLQRTYEDYN
+148 SLQRSYEDYN

-168 SKAKSD
+168 SKAKSA

-198 VSDSLKKTVEEKQ
+198 VSDSLEKTVEEKQ

-225 KDIEADVQKEIEKAS
+225 KDIEADVQKEIDKAS
-240 VNESGNPITLTQEE
+240 VDESNNPVTLTQED

-337 QSANR
+337 QSADR

-355 ATALTANDD
+355 ATALTENDD

-417 GYKFTATL
+417 GYKFTAIL

-434 KDDKVIKS
+434 KDDKV
-442 PMTLAV
+442 TLDLGNGTTVEGLTVQSIDVSAEDKNSYELTVSIPAKVKKLGSIATLKVEKASKKYDTCVPLGALHSDGDKYYVYVINEKDTILGTETAV
-448 IEGLIRIAIFFIYIV
+448 DKVQVDILDKNNEQAAIEGSFSWGQQFVLTSSKTLRNG
-463 AISQMKDIQRVF
+463 DRV
-475 MYHGAEHKTINCI
+475 
-488 EHGAE
+488 
-493 LTPENAAK
+493 
-501 YSRLHKRCGTSF
+501 RLVEG
-513 LLIVMV
+513 
-519 VSIICFMFIRVDN
+519 
-532 MALKIVLRVILVPV
+532 
-546 IAGVSFEIIQWAG
+546 E
-559 RSESCLVNIVS
+559 
-570 KPGLMLQKL
+570 
-579 TTREPDLE
+579 
-587 MLEVAIASIEAIY
+587 
-600 DWRQFQAE
+600 
-608 NRAAADGNS
+608 
-617 QKTDRSN
+617 
-624 AGVSQP
+624 

>member
-319 KAKEEAYNEA
+319 KAKEVAYNEA

-434 KDDKVIKS
+434 KDDKV
-442 PMTLAV
+442 TLDLGNGTTVEGLTVQSIDVSAEDKNSYELTVSIPAKVKKLGSIATLKVEKASKKYDTCVPLGALHSDGDKYYVYVINEKDTILGTETAV
-448 IEGLIRIAIFFIYIV
+448 DKVQVDILDKNNEQAAIEGSFSWGQQFVLTSSKTLRNG
-463 AISQMKDIQRVF
+463 DRV
-475 MYHGAEHKTINCI
+475 
-488 EHGAE
+488 
-493 LTPENAAK
+493 
-501 YSRLHKRCGTSF
+501 RLVEG
-513 LLIVMV
+513 
-519 VSIICFMFIRVDN
+519 
-532 MALKIVLRVILVPV
+532 
-546 IAGVSFEIIQWAG
+546 E
-559 RSESCLVNIVS
+559 
-570 KPGLMLQKL
+570 
-579 TTREPDLE
+579 
-587 MLEVAIASIEAIY
+587 
-600 DWRQFQAE
+600 
-608 NRAAADGNS
+608 
-617 QKTDRSN
+617 
-624 AGVSQP
+624 

>member
-100 KKGDLLIQLDPA
+100 KKGDLLIQLDTA
-112 DLKKKLLQAQKEL
+112 DLKKKLLKAQKEL

-148 SLQRTYEDYN
+148 SLQRSYEDYN

-168 SKAKSD
+168 AKAKSD

-198 VSDSLKKTVEEKQ
+198 VSDSLEKTVEEKQ
-211 LAYDKAVTNLDGVE
+211 LAYDKAVANLDGVE
-225 KDIEADVQKEIEKAS
+225 KVIEEDVQREIEIEKAK
-240 VNESGNPITLTQEE
+240 VDEHNNPVTLTPEGE
-254 KQKIREQVNA
+254 QKIREQVNA
-264 RPENVSLLQ
+264 RPKNVSLLQ

-355 ATALTANDD
+355 ATALTENDD

-434 KDDKVIKS
+434 KDDKV
-442 PMTLAV
+442 TLDLGNGTTVEGLTVQSIDVSAEDKNSYELTVSIPAKVKKLGSIATLKVDKASKKYDTCVPLGALHSDGDKYYVYVINEKDTILGTETAV
-448 IEGLIRIAIFFIYIV
+448 DKVQVDILDKNNEQAAIEGSFSWGQQFVLTSSKTLRNG
-463 AISQMKDIQRVF
+463 DRV
-475 MYHGAEHKTINCI
+475 
-488 EHGAE
+488 
-493 LTPENAAK
+493 
-501 YSRLHKRCGTSF
+501 RLVEG
-513 LLIVMV
+513 
-519 VSIICFMFIRVDN
+519 
-532 MALKIVLRVILVPV
+532 
-546 IAGVSFEIIQWAG
+546 E
-559 RSESCLVNIVS
+559 
-570 KPGLMLQKL
+570 
-579 TTREPDLE
+579 
-587 MLEVAIASIEAIY
+587 
-600 DWRQFQAE
+600 
-608 NRAAADGNS
+608 
-617 QKTDRSN
+617 
-624 AGVSQP
+624 

>member
-100 KKGDLLIQLDPA
+100 KKGDLLIQLDTA

-198 VSDSLKKTVEEKQ
+198 VSDFLEKTVEEKQ
-211 LAYDKAVTNLDGVE
+211 LAYDKAVANLDGVE
-225 KDIEADVQKEIEKAS
+225 KDIEADVQKEIKKD
-240 VNESGNPITLTQEE
+240 ESGNPITLTQED

-417 GYKFTATL
+417 GYKFIATL

-434 KDDKVIKS
+434 KDDKV
-442 PMTLAV
+442 TLDLGNGTTVEGLMVQSIDVSAEDKNSYELTVSIPAKVKKLGSIATLKVEKASKKYDTCVPLGALHSDGDKYYVYVINEKDTILGTETAV
-448 IEGLIRIAIFFIYIV
+448 DKVQVDILDKNNEQAAIEGSFSWGQKFVLTSSKTLRNG
-463 AISQMKDIQRVF
+463 DRV
-475 MYHGAEHKTINCI
+475 
-488 EHGAE
+488 
-493 LTPENAAK
+493 
-501 YSRLHKRCGTSF
+501 RLVEG
-513 LLIVMV
+513 
-519 VSIICFMFIRVDN
+519 
-532 MALKIVLRVILVPV
+532 
-546 IAGVSFEIIQWAG
+546 E
-559 RSESCLVNIVS
+559 
-570 KPGLMLQKL
+570 
-579 TTREPDLE
+579 
-587 MLEVAIASIEAIY
+587 
-600 DWRQFQAE
+600 
-608 NRAAADGNS
+608 
-617 QKTDRSN
+617 
-624 AGVSQP
+624 

>member
-100 KKGDLLIQLDPA
+100 KKGDLLIQLDTA

-225 KDIEADVQKEIEKAS
+225 KDIEADVRKEIDKAEEAS
-240 VNESGNPITLTQEE
+240 KDESGNSTLTQED

-434 KDDKVIKS
+434 KDDKV
-442 PMTLAV
+442 TLDLGNGTTVEGLTVQSIDVSAEDKNSYELTVSIPAKVKKLGSIATLKLEKASKKYDTCVPLGALHSDGDKYYVYVINEKDTILGTETAV
-448 IEGLIRIAIFFIYIV
+448 DKVQVDILDKNNEQAAIEGSFSWGQQFVLTSSKTLRNG
-463 AISQMKDIQRVF
+463 DRV
-475 MYHGAEHKTINCI
+475 
-488 EHGAE
+488 
-493 LTPENAAK
+493 
-501 YSRLHKRCGTSF
+501 RLVEG
-513 LLIVMV
+513 
-519 VSIICFMFIRVDN
+519 
-532 MALKIVLRVILVPV
+532 
-546 IAGVSFEIIQWAG
+546 E
-559 RSESCLVNIVS
+559 
-570 KPGLMLQKL
+570 
-579 TTREPDLE
+579 
-587 MLEVAIASIEAIY
+587 
-600 DWRQFQAE
+600 
-608 NRAAADGNS
+608 
-617 QKTDRSN
+617 
-624 AGVSQP
+624 

>member
-100 KKGDLLIQLDPA
+100 KKGDLLIQLDTA
-112 DLKKKLLQAQKEL
+112 DLKKKLLKAQKEL

-148 SLQRTYEDYN
+148 SLQRSYEDYN

-168 SKAKSD
+168 AKAKSD

-198 VSDSLKKTVEEKQ
+198 VSDSLEKTVEEKQ

-225 KDIEADVQKEIEKAS
+225 KDIEADVQKEIKKAEEGTD
-240 VNESGNPITLTQEE
+240 ESGNPITLTQEE

-355 ATALTANDD
+355 ATALTENDD

-434 KDDKVIKS
+434 KDDKV
-442 PMTLAV
+442 TLDLGNGTTVEGLTVQSIDVSAEDKNSYELTVSIPAKVKKLGSIATLKVEKASKKYDTCVPLGALHSDGDKYYVYVINEKDTILGTETAV
-448 IEGLIRIAIFFIYIV
+448 DKVQVDILDKNNEQAAIEGSFSWGQQFVLTSSKTLRNG
-463 AISQMKDIQRVF
+463 DRV
-475 MYHGAEHKTINCI
+475 
-488 EHGAE
+488 
-493 LTPENAAK
+493 
-501 YSRLHKRCGTSF
+501 RLVEG
-513 LLIVMV
+513 
-519 VSIICFMFIRVDN
+519 
-532 MALKIVLRVILVPV
+532 
-546 IAGVSFEIIQWAG
+546 E
-559 RSESCLVNIVS
+559 
-570 KPGLMLQKL
+570 
-579 TTREPDLE
+579 
-587 MLEVAIASIEAIY
+587 
-600 DWRQFQAE
+600 
-608 NRAAADGNS
+608 
-617 QKTDRSN
+617 
-624 AGVSQP
+624 

>member
-100 KKGDLLIQLDPA
+100 KKGDLLIQLDTD

-148 SLQRTYEDYN
+148 SLQRSYEDYN

-168 SKAKSD
+168 SKAKSA

-198 VSDSLKKTVEEKQ
+198 VSDSLEKTVEEKQ
-211 LAYDKAVTNLDGVE
+211 LAYDKAVANLDGVE
-225 KDIEADVQKEIEKAS
+225 KDIEADVQKEIKKAEEAS
-240 VNESGNPITLTQEE
+240 KDESGNSTLTQED

-319 KAKEEAYNEA
+319 KSKEEAYNEA

-337 QSANR
+337 QSADR

-355 ATALTANDD
+355 ATALTENDD

-387 PSDGLITKVNVTTG
+387 PSDGLLTKVNVTTG

-434 KDDKVIKS
+434 KDDKV
-442 PMTLAV
+442 TLDLGNGTTVEGLTVQSIDVSAEDKNSYELTVSIPAKVKKLGSIATLKVEKASKKYDTCVPLGALHSDGDKYYVYVINEKDTILGTETAV
-448 IEGLIRIAIFFIYIV
+448 DKVQVDILDKNNEQAAIEGSFSWGQQFVLTSSKTLRNG
-463 AISQMKDIQRVF
+463 DRV
-475 MYHGAEHKTINCI
+475 
-488 EHGAE
+488 
-493 LTPENAAK
+493 
-501 YSRLHKRCGTSF
+501 RLVEG
-513 LLIVMV
+513 
-519 VSIICFMFIRVDN
+519 
-532 MALKIVLRVILVPV
+532 
-546 IAGVSFEIIQWAG
+546 E
-559 RSESCLVNIVS
+559 
-570 KPGLMLQKL
+570 
-579 TTREPDLE
+579 
-587 MLEVAIASIEAIY
+587 
-600 DWRQFQAE
+600 
-608 NRAAADGNS
+608 
-617 QKTDRSN
+617 
-624 AGVSQP
+624 